1 MQLILA
7 SVIGS
12 PSSSSSARHQT
23 GTLSVKRKWKQILN
37 DFVRGVFREKP
48 GSYQTA
54 WRGAVGRDMVGQGS
68 NFFHFHFA
76 SPHFICVTVLK
87 SRQCFTHFKN
97 PLSKSS
103 LTCLQTLLQNV
114 HPCRGWLQAGRGTLG
129 GAGGGENKER
139 TVGCSSLHSPPSASP
154 WGRILQC
161 AMSCRQIIMNMSAE
175 TVSFSPLFWIK

>member
-54 WRGAVGRDMVGQGS
+54 WRGVRGGAGG
-68 NFFHFHFA
+68 NFSISILLHFV

-87 SRQCFTHFKN
+87 SRECFTHFKN
-97 PLSKSS
+97 PSSKSS

-114 HPCRGWLQAGRGTLG
+114 YPCRGWLQAGRGTLG
-129 GAGGGENKER
+129 GAGGGQNKER
-139 TVGCSSLHSPPSASP
+139 TVGYSSLHSPPFPP
-154 WGRILQC
+154 WGRISVQC
-161 AMSCRQIIMNMSAE
+161 AAD
-175 TVSFSPLFWIK
+175 

>member
-54 WRGAVGRDMVGQGS
+54 WRGVRGGAGG
-68 NFFHFHFA
+68 NFSISILLHFV
-76 SPHFICVTVLK
+76 SPPLVCVTVLK
-87 SRQCFTHFKN
+87 RRECFKHFKM
-97 PLSKSS
+97 
-103 LTCLQTLLQNV
+103 LTKIFSDLLANSAGELENV

-139 TVGCSSLHSPPSASP
+139 TVGCSSLHSPPFASP

-161 AMSCRQIIMNMSAE
+161 AVCCRLIIMNTSAG
-175 TVSFSPLFWIK
+175 TVPFPPLFWI

>member
-54 WRGAVGRDMVGQGS
+54 WRGVRGGAGG
-68 NFFHFHFA
+68 NFSISILLHFV

-87 SRQCFTHFKN
+87 SRECFTHFKN
-97 PLSKSS
+97 PSSKSS
-103 LTCLQTLLQNV
+103 LTCLQTLLENWRMST
-114 HPCRGWLQAGRGTLG
+114 HAAGGCRRGTLG

-139 TVGCSSLHSPPSASP
+139 TVGCSSLHSPPFASP

-161 AMSCRQIIMNMSAE
+161 AVCCRLIIMNTSAG
-175 TVSFSPLFWIK
+175 TVPFSPLF

>member
-54 WRGAVGRDMVGQGS
+54 WRGVWGGAGG
-68 NFFHFHFA
+68 NFSISILLHFV
-76 SPHFICVTVLK
+76 SPPLVCVTVLK
-87 SRQCFTHFKN
+87 SRECFTHFKN
-97 PLSKSS
+97 PSSKSS
-103 LTCLQTLLQNV
+103 LTCLQTLLENWRMST
-114 HPCRGWLQAGRGTLG
+114 HAAGGCRRGGAHWAGRGAGKTKRGPLAAAVSTLHPSPHH
-129 GAGGGENKER
+129 GAAF
-139 TVGCSSLHSPPSASP
+139 CSV
-154 WGRILQC
+154 QC
-161 AMSCRQIIMNMSAE
+161 TAD
-175 TVSFSPLFWIK
+175 

>member
-54 WRGAVGRDMVGQGS
+54 WRGVRGGAGG
-68 NFFHFHFA
+68 NFSISILLHFV

-87 SRQCFTHFKN
+87 KQTVLHT
-97 PLSKSS
+97 LQKSFLKIFS
-103 LTCLQTLLQNV
+103 DLLANSAAEC
-114 HPCRGWLQAGRGTLG
+114 PPMRGWLQAGRGTLG

-161 AMSCRQIIMNMSAE
+161 AMSCRQIIMNMSAG
-175 TVSFSPLFWIK
+175 TVPFSPLFWIK